1 MLLPSL
7 RPERAS
13 PNGIGESRRRSG
25 FPRSR
30 VASLPVVD
38 STPIRGPTTPPYID
52 PREKYRLR
60 KISEKKNL
68 DPPRETE
75 EVSDTSHARLRF
87 GQRRDG
93 VRPAGSEST
102 IRSEIDPIDS
112 RRTQTGV
119 GENGQLRSQ
128 LRITE
133 GSAGRGNNKCYKL
146 EMSHVLE
153 VDRLLFIDVPDGGD
167 ASLDELAKPH
177 QSPGPVAEGGAKRAR
192 ISPLEQQRQTCTINI
207 KKSKSQVLF

>member
-1 MLLPSL
+1 M
-7 RPERAS
+7 
-13 PNGIGESRRRSG
+13 
-25 FPRSR
+25 
-30 VASLPVVD
+30 
-38 STPIRGPTTPPYID
+38 
-52 PREKYRLR
+52 
-60 KISEKKNL
+60 
-68 DPPRETE
+68 
-75 EVSDTSHARLRF
+75 SDTSHARLRF

-146 EMSHVLE
+146 EIRKSHVLE
-153 VDRLLFIDVPDGGD
+153 VDRLFFIDVPDGGD
-167 ASLDELAKPH
+167 ASLDELTKPH